1 MCCDPGAT
9 VQGLEVL
16 RAQVRWGRG
25 TGREMKIEYFLTP
38 LKTLP
43 GQQDLEVPL

>member
-9 VQGLEVL
+9 VQGQEVL
-16 RAQVRWGRG
+16 RAQVRWGTG
-25 TGREMKIEYFLTP
+25 TGQEMKLEYFSTP

-43 GQQDLEVPL
+43 GQQDHEVPL